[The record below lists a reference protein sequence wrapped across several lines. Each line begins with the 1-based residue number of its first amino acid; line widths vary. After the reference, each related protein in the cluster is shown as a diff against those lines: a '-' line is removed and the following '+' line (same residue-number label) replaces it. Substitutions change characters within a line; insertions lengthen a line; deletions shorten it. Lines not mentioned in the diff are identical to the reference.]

1 MTTNTYGAAAIDPDV
16 LHEEIR
22 KEYRVVA
29 TDPQQGFHFHTGRKL
44 ASIVGYEDAWLANL
58 PESAIE
64 SFAGTGNPFS
74 LGRIAEGERVIDL
87 GCGAG
92 IDSLIAARMV
102 GPRGTVLG
110 IDLTPEM
117 VAKARRGAKSADLPQ
132 ARFETGQLEDVPVE
146 DGWADVVI
154 SNGVLNLA
162 PDKQAAFTEIRR
174 VLRPGGRIQIGDI
187 LVSKPVGEGG
197 KKDPRLWTG

>member
-1 MTTNTYGAAAIDPDV
+1 MTTQTFGAAAIDPDV
-16 LHEEIR
+16 LREEIR

-29 TDPQQGFHFHTGRKL
+29 TDPQRGFHFHTGRKL
-44 ASIVGYEDAWLANL
+44 ASIVGYEDAWLDGL

-92 IDSLIAARMV
+92 IDSLIAAGMT
-102 GPRGTVLG
+102 GPQGNVIG

-117 VAKARRGAKSADLPQ
+117 VDKARRGAQETDLPQ
-132 ARFETGQLEDVPVE
+132 ARFEVGRLEEVPVE

-162 PDKQAAFTEIRR
+162 PDKEAAFTEIRR
-174 VLRPGGRIQIGDI
+174 ILRPGGRIQIGDI
-187 LVSKPVGEGG
+187 IVRKRVGEGA

>member
-1 MTTNTYGAAAIDPDV
+1 MTTQTFGAAAIDPDV
-16 LHEEIR
+16 LREEIR

-29 TDPQQGFHFHTGRKL
+29 TDPQRGFHFHTGRKL
-44 ASIVGYEDAWLANL
+44 ASIVGYEDAWLDGL

-92 IDSLIAARMV
+92 IDSLIAAGMT
-102 GPRGTVLG
+102 GPQGNVIG

-117 VAKARRGAKSADLPQ
+117 VDKARRGAQEADLPQ
-132 ARFETGQLEDVPVE
+132 ARFEVGRLEEVPVE

-162 PDKQAAFTEIRR
+162 PDKEAAFTEIRR
-174 VLRPGGRIQIGDI
+174 ILRPGGRIQIGDI
-187 LVSKPVGEGG
+187 IVRKRVGEGA